1 MLLTNWYV
9 EKRENYLKFFVR
21 SLLTDYLGDFAITR
35 VISLLTACQSS
46 LKKGSPVEVRV
57 DMYVANIW
65 AMQEVKMVS
74 TINSLK
80 KARVFTSSDLFYCL
94 YYHYH
99 NSKNADFLMYDTES
113 LVIRFEFF

>member
-1 MLLTNWYV
+1 M
-9 EKRENYLKFFVR
+9 
-21 SLLTDYLGDFAITR
+21 DYLGVFAITR

-46 LKKGSPVEVRV
+46 FKKGSPVEVRV

-80 KARVFTSSDLFYCL
+80 KTRVFTSSDLFYCL

-99 NSKNADFLMYDTES
+99 NSKNADF
-113 LVIRFEFF
+113 